1 MKLKKLIKNTYNH
14 QVVVIIN
21 RNEEIIVEGR
31 LDTVG
36 IIIDAL
42 GNEQILSTYSDM
54 NFLTEDYTTIVLD
67 TEKNKKDI
75 FRGIYDYLNTLSSD
89 DIVTIIGGERLYK
102 LIKDL

>member
-14 QVVVIIN
+14 QVVSILN
-21 RNEEIIVEGR
+21 RNDELIVDGR
-31 LDTVG
+31 LDEIG

-42 GNEQILSTYSDM
+42 SDEHIISTYSDM

-75 FRGIYDYLNTLSSD
+75 FREIYDYLGTLSSD
-89 DIVTIIGGERLYK
+89 DIVIIVGGERLHK
-102 LIKDL
+102 LIKDS